1 MRLGVEVPQELHFVG
16 DCCAW
21 YDPGRLF
28 LRARSDRQELSKTLI
43 ELRKRHSGSGIQNE
57 WYRKPAS
64 SIFVPRSLEV
74 RMKVPFAIAAA
85 LLSMIVGLPASAHH
99 SFAAEFDASKAIRV
113 SGTLT
118 KIDWANP
125 HIYFYLDVKED
136 GGNVV
141 KWSCEAGSPGA
152 LSRRG
157 FKKGD
162 LKLGDTL
169 IVDGYRAKDGSR
181 LMDARRVT
189 LPDGRVVSGAS
200 VGDGG
205 PGSQNQ

>member
-1 MRLGVEVPQELHFVG
+1 
-16 DCCAW
+16 
-21 YDPGRLF
+21 
-28 LRARSDRQELSKTLI
+28 
-43 ELRKRHSGSGIQNE
+43 
-57 WYRKPAS
+57 
-64 SIFVPRSLEV
+64 
-74 RMKVPFAIAAA
+74 MKVPFAIAAA
-85 LLSMIVGLPASAHH
+85 LLSMIVSLPASAHH

-157 FKKGD
+157 FKRGD